1 MKGTNRY
8 LIYLHIIGCAFFL
21 SQPIWLYTGPPGET
35 DFIFSRPTL
44 RDFTA
49 NGLMLGFF
57 YLHFYLLI
65 PRLYFKKKHFLYL
78 AAIVIGLLVI
88 CLVPSLLTGRDPFQ
102 QASAV
107 LPSIGSHGPGPA
119 VAPPVAE
126 RGHGSFF
133 EEIKH
138 HVFLFASVIFFSL
151 LLRIRNRWYKAE
163 TARHQAELSN
173 LKGQINPHFLFN
185 TLNSIYA
192 LAVKQDATTADAI
205 LNLSG
210 LMRYVIKDAKDNRIP
225 LWKEL
230 EYIENYIDL
239 QRSRLRNT
247 AVIDFAVDADNESA
261 ASIAPLVLISFIEN
275 AFKYGVNPEVPSEVF
290 VRIKVSENM
299 LELLV
304 HNSRVT
310 VPQDVFSS
318 GIGINNTR
326 ERLELLYPGK
336 HHLNITEDAH
346 NYQVNLS
353 IDLV

>member
-8 LIYLHIIGCAFFL
+8 LIYLHIIGCVFFL

-35 DFIFSRPTL
+35 DFIFSRPML

-65 PRLYFKKKHFLYL
+65 PRLYFKKKHILYL

-88 CLVPSLLTGRDPFQ
+88 CLVPSYLTGRDPFQ
-102 QASAV
+102 QASIP
-107 LPSIGSHGPGPA
+107 LPSIRSNGPA
-119 VAPPVAE
+119 VSPPAAE

-192 LAVKQDATTADAI
+192 LAVKQDAATADAI

-239 QRSRLRNT
+239 QRSRLGKT
-247 AVIDFAVDADNESA
+247 AVIDFAVDADNEA
-261 ASIAPLVLISFIEN
+261 ANNIAPLILISFIEN

-290 VRIKVSENM
+290 VRIKANSKALN
-299 LELLV
+299 LLV
-304 HNSRVT
+304 HNSKV
-310 VPQDVFSS
+310 VSPQDVFSS
-318 GIGINNTR
+318 GIGISNTR

-336 HHLNITEDAH
+336 YHLDITEDAH

>member
-21 SQPIWLYTGPPGET
+21 SQPVWLYTGPPGEP
-35 DFIFSRPTL
+35 DFIFSRPML

-65 PRLYFKKKHFLYL
+65 PRLYFKKKHVLYA

-102 QASAV
+102 QMNV
-107 LPSIGSHGPGPA
+107 PLPSIGANGPGPA
-119 VAPPVAE
+119 APPPAAE

-138 HVFLFASVIFFSL
+138 HVFLFTSVIFFSL

-192 LAVKQDATTADAI
+192 LAVKQDAATADAI

-225 LWKEL
+225 LWREL

-239 QRSRLRNT
+239 QRSRLGNT
-247 AVIDFAVDADNESA
+247 AVIDFAVDADNEA
-261 ASIAPLVLISFIEN
+261 AANIAPLVLISFIEN
-275 AFKYGVNPEVPSEVF
+275 AFKYGVNPEVPSAIF
-290 VRIKVSENM
+290 VRITVSKN
-299 LELLV
+299 LLNLLV
-304 HNSRVT
+304 HNSKVA

-318 GIGINNTR
+318 GIGISNTR

-336 HHLNITEDAH
+336 HQLNITEDVH

-353 IDLV
+353 INLV